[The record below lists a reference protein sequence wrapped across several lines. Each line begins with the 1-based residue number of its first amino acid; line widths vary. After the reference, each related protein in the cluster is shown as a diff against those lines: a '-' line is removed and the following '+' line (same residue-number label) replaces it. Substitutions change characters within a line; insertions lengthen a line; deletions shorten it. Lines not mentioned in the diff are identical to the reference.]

1 MKEGEGEEKGEVL
14 DDGSICVSF
23 ALDPSGAAHD
33 AGIEA
38 APYTVELVDVEVD
51 EDGIVRPS
59 SPSPTAPRRNSDHGG
74 KWWSFGWRKSDEQRE
89 REERKKPPV
98 KKAKLAR
105 KVRVFF
111 LPLVVPLG
119 LTGEGEQVFHPPK
132 DKVSI
137 RCTWWGY
144 ELFLPEEVFLKL
156 GNDIEPVASAL
167 QSLAAGL
174 ALVASNLPA
183 ALLALP
189 GGALLK
195 SLLPVISA
203 IVAALSWYW
212 KTVKSKDHGEGV
224 ILAAT
229 WVLPMAA
236 VPRTLR
242 WERWE
247 KTGIVGVEAETE
259 VKIEEKAAE
268 SGKSRGGLK
277 RVLSLSKR

>member
-105 KVRVFF
+105 K
-111 LPLVVPLG
+111 
-119 LTGEGEQVFHPPK
+119 VFHPPK